1 MFRRLINTSYLL
13 GGDLLTLA
21 LVDLWPRRRVDIG
34 CCCWYMSWKKY
45 YYVLRC

>member
-34 CCCWYMSWKKY
+34 CSVGICRGKSTTMY
-45 YYVLRC
+45 